1 MFKCILVAHMVLE
14 SIYSQ
19 RRAGRALISRCAPVI
34 AGERCLVV
42 LAFGWPWRRP
52 EALCSR
58 IALGEPAV
66 HMLARF

>member
-42 LAFGWPWRRP
+42 LGGRGGGPK
-52 EALCSR
+52 LCARESLLASR
-58 IALGEPAV
+58 LSIC
-66 HMLARF
+66 